1 MKMNKKMNR
10 SGSTKDEAV
19 KNLMK
24 KNRNKVMST
33 ENLAEKA
40 GNIAGKKNA
49 KIILRD
55 LAIENL
61 YNICKVKAIQN
72 DWEFISEKADL
83 VLLDA
88 KNLDYFIYHYGINH
102 TKAVFK
108 NGKLV
113 VNNKTLVKE

>member
-1 MKMNKKMNR
+1 MMKNMNKLIENRDMMQENMAKVKKILEVNR
-10 SGSTKDEAV
+10 SGSIKDEAV

-61 YNICKVKAIQN
+61 RKKGCVISKDGAVTNDGYGNVIARKV
-72 DWEFISEKADL
+72 
-83 VLLDA
+83 
-88 KNLDYFIYHYGINH
+88 
-102 TKAVFK
+102 
-108 NGKLV
+108 
-113 VNNKTLVKE
+113 